1 MSSVVLDLQNEVT
14 KSKCDIVSVLRR
26 AHLIATKL
34 SLAEFN
40 QWVVNELNGYKSQA
54 EAPEYRSIVGQLRAF
69 NPYYGWIPVMLADAE
84 LEKKICNPKL
94 INSISEILS
103 FCEESGSS
111 LIVSIPTEVQKT
123 LNEICDTPLPMQMAV
138 HVSKTAA
145 VDIIEKVKNT
155 LLEWTL
161 ELEAK
166 GILGE
171 GMSFN
176 DKEKEIA
183 KTIPQQINN
192 YYGAANVINGS
203 PENLQANAG
212 ETVTAYF
219 NYEDAKKAVADIED
233 SIKSSDE
240 LSEDDK
246 AEALE
251 LLSEINKKI
260 EGNKKGAVIKAALTG
275 LKDFVISTGA
285 ALTATLI
292 QAKIQG
298 LF

>member
-1 MSSVVLDLQNEVT
+1 M
-14 KSKCDIVSVLRR
+14 
-26 AHLIATKL
+26 
-34 SLAEFN
+34 
-40 QWVVNELNGYKSQA
+40 
-54 EAPEYRSIVGQLRAF
+54 
-69 NPYYGWIPVMLADAE
+69 
-84 LEKKICNPKL
+84 
-94 INSISEILS
+94 
-103 FCEESGSS
+103 
-111 LIVSIPTEVQKT
+111 
-123 LNEICDTPLPMQMAV
+123 
-138 HVSKTAA
+138 
-145 VDIIEKVKNT
+145 
-155 LLEWTL
+155 LEWTL

-171 GMSFN
+171 DMSFN

-203 PENLQANAG
+203 PDNLQVNTG

-233 SIKSSDE
+233 SIKSSEE

-260 EGNKKGAVIKAALTG
+260 EGKKKGTVIKAALTG
-275 LKDFVISTGA
+275 LKDFIVNTGA
-285 ALTATLI
+285 ALTATMI

>member
-34 SLAEFN
+34 SLDEFN
-40 QWVVNELNGYKSQA
+40 QWVVNELNGYKSQT
-54 EAPEYRSIVGQLRAF
+54 EAPEYRSIIGQLKAF
-69 NPYYGWIPVMLADAE
+69 NPYQGWIPVMLADAE
-84 LEKKICNPKL
+84 VEKMICHPKL
-94 INSISEILS
+94 INSTSEILS
-103 FCEESGSS
+103 LCEESGSS
-111 LIVSIPTEVQKT
+111 LIVSVPTEVQNT
-123 LNEICDTPLPMQMAV
+123 LNEMCDTPLPMQMAV

-145 VDIIEKVKNT
+145 ADIIEKVKNT

-171 GMSFN
+171 DMSFN

-203 PENLQANAG
+203 PDNLQANAG
-212 ETVTAYF
+212 ETVTAYY
-219 NYEDAKKAVADIED
+219 NYEDAKKAVA
-233 SIKSSDE
+233 
-240 LSEDDK
+240 
-246 AEALE
+246 
-251 LLSEINKKI
+251 
-260 EGNKKGAVIKAALTG
+260 
-275 LKDFVISTGA
+275 
-285 ALTATLI
+285 
-292 QAKIQG
+292 
-298 LF
+298 